1 MPNRYHLT
9 QQELDELE
17 YEHCHTSDKRYADRI
32 KGVYLLGSG
41 WLVGRAARSP
51 ILCDNARY
59 YHTRLVQGYPANSRI
74 EMVFLPPYFST
85 ALCPNLH

>member
-1 MPNRYHLT
+1 
-9 QQELDELE
+9 
-17 YEHCHTSDKRYADRI
+17 DKRYADRI